1 MSAPSRSHLTSEAAE
16 ALNLPLEDRALRM
29 LSDRFVEHEIFTKI
43 LEYAA
48 YFVNGPIPERRTGL
62 IVSAESG
69 SGKTM
74 IGKAIWRRFQAV
86 EATPY
91 SAAQNPVIY
100 ITMQGARE
108 ASQIRLSLLVALGF
122 PKPESLTGDERE
134 LRFSK
139 LALACGLRLIL
150 IDEFQDVLMGT
161 VRQQR
166 LALNVIKD
174 IMNNLPVAVIA
185 LGTPDVKHAMSADEH
200 LATRFDKLVL
210 PKWRADRYL
219 ANFLDAYESTLPL
232 HEPSHLSALG
242 TMRMLV
248 KETNGTLT
256 HIVRRIQR
264 AAALAVEE
272 GGERITAALLE
283 RAAHEF
289 PRCLLQLS
297 NGRR

>member
-29 LSDRFVEHEIFTKI
+29 LSDRFVEHEIFSRI
-43 LEYAA
+43 LEHAT
-48 YFVNGPIPERRTGL
+48 YFVNGPIPSRRNGL

-74 IGKAIWRRFQAV
+74 IGEAIWRRFQNA
-86 EATPY
+86 EAN
-91 SAAQNPVIY
+91 SNHAAQNRVIY
-100 ITMQGARE
+100 ITMEGAKE
-108 ASQIRLSLLVALGF
+108 ARQIYLSLLVALGF
-122 PKPESLTGDERE
+122 PKAEYLTGEQRE
-134 LRFSK
+134 LRFK
-139 LALACGLRLIL
+139 EVATACGLRLIV

-161 VRQQR
+161 VRQQK
-166 LALNVIKD
+166 LALNLIKEV
-174 IMNNLPVAVIA
+174 MNKLPVAVIA
-185 LGTPDVKHAMSADEH
+185 LGTPDVRHSMSAHEH
-200 LATRFDKLVL
+200 LATRFEKIAL
-210 PKWRADRYL
+210 PRWRADRYL

-232 HEPSHLSALG
+232 HEASHLSALG

-283 RAAHEF
+283 RAAHEL
-289 PRCLLQLS
+289 PRCFLQRS
-297 NGRR
+297 NGQL